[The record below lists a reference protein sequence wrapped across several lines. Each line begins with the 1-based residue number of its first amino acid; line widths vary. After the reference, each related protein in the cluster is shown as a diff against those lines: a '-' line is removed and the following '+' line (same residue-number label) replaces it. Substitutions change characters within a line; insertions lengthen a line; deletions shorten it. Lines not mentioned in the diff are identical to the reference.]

1 MQKNVYFKHSMKL
14 AAAAAMSIL
23 LAACGG
29 GGDGGT
35 TSSTGSG
42 STGTG
47 TTPQSQQ
54 PTDPYTGQAA
64 AGTPTAQISGSV
76 VNGPTTAATV
86 TAYLLNPDG
95 SNGASLGSAQTDASG
110 SFTMT
115 LTQVPTSMMRLV
127 ATGGTFT
134 SEADASTQANE
145 SLELVAPYV
154 TTSLSSFVITPLT
167 HAASTQLTYLAGKQ
181 GKTLASAYTT
191 ASSAVLQLVTGV
203 DSIAA
208 ANHAHGGVDYLSIV
222 PGSAQDTLNAYGDAL
237 TAIEYYAVAHDLPS
251 RVATRIL
258 ALSSV
263 TGTPSAN
270 DGNGQ
275 AINVG
280 KWVGSSFD
288 ATQALT
294 VVQMTPSGLPST
306 DMLAIVLAMNATAA
320 CTSGDHTGFYKR
332 FPLAAGQT
340 DYLDTTGCAT
350 YTNNLNA
357 IKAKISANNRSKF
370 VG

>member
-1 MQKNVYFKHSMKL
+1 
-14 AAAAAMSIL
+14 
-23 LAACGG
+23 
-29 GGDGGT
+29 
-35 TSSTGSG
+35 
-42 STGTG
+42 
-47 TTPQSQQ
+47 
-54 PTDPYTGQAA
+54 
-64 AGTPTAQISGSV
+64 
-76 VNGPTTAATV
+76 
-86 TAYLLNPDG
+86 
-95 SNGASLGSAQTDASG
+95 
-110 SFTMT
+110 
-115 LTQVPTSMMRLV
+115 V

-191 ASSAVLQLVTGV
+191 ASSAVLQLVTGT

-222 PGSAQDTLNAYGDAL
+222 PGSAQDTFNAYGDAL

-251 RVATRIL
+251 RIATRIL

-288 ATQALT
+288 ATQAFT
-294 VVQMTPSGLPST
+294 VAQMTPSGLPST

-340 DYLDTTGCAT
+340 DYLDTTGCAA
-350 YTNNLNA
+350 YTSNLHA
-357 IKAKISANNRSKF
+357 ITTKISTNNRSKF